1 MVKVKFN
8 LRKVAAIVACLAVC
22 MVFSNCGKD
31 GVDGR
36 DGRDGKDGINGVNG
50 VNGTDGKDGING
62 TNGTNG
68 AQGPQ
73 GIPGNAGVMM
83 YVWNDVTFTHDTSFV
98 VPNIT
103 SHHDKQF
110 IAYYSDING
119 TLFPV
124 PHPACD
130 WSVAVFSVIAFD
142 VNTCVYGV
150 MLAHADGTKYL
161 DPITWKSFR
170 VIVVPVPEGNIVEV
184 KSAGKGY
191 PVDWSNYKEVAA
203 YFGLPE

>member
-31 GVDGR
+31 GVDGK

-50 VNGTDGKDGING
+50 VNGTDGING

-83 YVWNDVTFTHDTSFV
+83 YVWNDVEITERKDFI

-103 SHHDKQF
+103 ITHDKQI
-110 IAYYSDING
+110 IAYYSDEYG
-119 TLFPV
+119 TLFSV
-124 PHPACD
+124 PHPKGFAGYGV
-130 WSVAVFSVIAFD
+130 WTVIAGNGSSCVLQVFMLD
-142 VNTCVYGV
+142 V
-150 MLAHADGTKYL
+150 DGTPYL
-161 DPITWKSFR
+161 TPVTWTTFR
-170 VIVVPVPEGNIVEV
+170 IIVVPIPEGNIVEV